1 MDLSAFT
8 MPAGRLVPTIL
19 SQRAFVPD
27 PLPPRLDLAP
37 IQQLL
42 SEADQKLGELRGIG
56 RYLPN
61 PYLLIR
67 PLQRREA
74 IASSNIEGTYTSLPE
89 LLLFESGIEDQP
101 RAVDTREVVNYIHA
115 LQDGMRLLD
124 TIPISNRLIHALHK
138 RLLLGLP
145 KHRSGAFA
153 PGEYRAEQ
161 NLIGKSKDISKSR
174 FIPPP
179 PPAHLECMS
188 NLEVFINTEDM
199 NNIPTLIFLALIH
212 YQFETIHPFP
222 DGNGRVGRL
231 LIPIILKSRGVMEQP
246 LLYMSQFFEDNKDE
260 YVELLLKVSQQSDW
274 LSWATFFLRGVI
286 ELSEKT
292 IQTIHKVMDLQETY
306 KQRCQLARSSVL
318 LTQIVDSLF
327 ERIGIT
333 VPMVRNMTG
342 TSYTA
347 AQNNLNKLVEY
358 GILKEH
364 RGPQRPKFYFAT
376 ELLNIFKS

>member
-8 MPAGRLVPTIL
+8 MPAGRLVPN
-19 SQRAFVPD
+19 
-27 PLPPRLDLAP
+27 PLPPHLELTP
-37 IQQLL
+37 VQQLL

-89 LLLFESGIEDQP
+89 LLMFESGIEVQP
-101 RAVDTREVVNYIHA
+101 RAVDTHEVYNYIRA
-115 LQDGMRLLD
+115 LHEGIRLLD
-124 TIPISNRLIHALHK
+124 TLPISNRLIHALHK
-138 RLLLGLP
+138 QLLLGLP
-145 KHRSGAFA
+145 KHRAGSFA
-153 PGEYRAEQ
+153 PGEYRTEQ

-174 FIPPP
+174 FNPPP
-179 PPAHLECMS
+179 PPAHLECMN
-188 NLEVFINTEDM
+188 NLEMFINREDM
-199 NNIPTLIFLALIH
+199 HNIPALIFIAIIH

-231 LIPIILKSRGVMEQP
+231 LIPIILKSRRVMEQP

-274 LSWATFFLRGVI
+274 LSWIAFFLRGVV
-286 ELSEKT
+286 ESSEKT

-306 KQRCQLARSSVL
+306 KQRCQQARSSVL
-318 LTQIVDSLF
+318 LMQIIDSLF

-333 VPMVRNMTG
+333 VPMVRTMTG

-358 GILKEH
+358 GIVKEH
-364 RGPQRPKFYFAT
+364 RGRQRPKFYFAV
-376 ELLNIFKS
+376 ELVDIFES